1 MVVAGEA
8 HRLPRSAVCLTEAAQ
23 DEAVRAA
30 EVLEEDHG
38 VAVRRTAVAEAAHHL
53 ETRRQRVEVGHSV
66 MISNPGLAAVPA
78 VVVLAVAV
86 PAVAVAA
93 VAAAPSPLQGEV
105 AEQQVQQE
113 ALVRLLQRRSGRQY
127 P

>member
-1 MVVAGEA
+1 MMVLAGA
-8 HRLPRSAVCLTEAAQ
+8 AVCPTEAAQ
-23 DEAVRAA
+23 EEAVWAA
-30 EVLEEDHG
+30 EVLQEDHG

-53 ETRRQRVEVGHSV
+53 ETRRQGVELGRLTPVTT
-66 MISNPGLAAVPA
+66 SNPGVAAVPA